1 MVVEANA
8 PWLSPAACRWAAI
21 IQASHRRAFGRTLLA
36 SQSPESIGATSAAQE
51 LFATSSPVLAH
62 NGSSDPTLVY
72 ANAAALRLW
81 DRPWA
86 EMVGMPSRLTAAE
99 QERKE
104 RANALQSAQQCDAYK
119 GYQGIRIDRQ
129 GRQFVINNA
138 RIWTLW
144 DEQGSRCGQ
153 AASFS
158 SWWWIDAAKA

>member
-21 IQASHRRAFGRTLLA
+21 IQASHCRAFGRTLLA
-36 SQSPESIGATSAAQE
+36 SQSPESIGAASAAQE

-62 NGSSDPTLVY
+62 NGSSDPALVY

-99 QERKE
+99 QERQE
-104 RANALQSAQQCDAYK
+104 RANALQSAQQCDAYQ
-119 GYQGIRIDRQ
+119 GYRGIRIDRQ

-144 DEQGSRCGQ
+144 DEQGSRYGQ